1 MTTMQGNLQALA
13 KDYDAAQ
20 KKAEKLNQRGG
31 KSDLNKVANASSDFE
46 NASSQWTSQ
55 APYVFEALQAVDE
68 SRCNNLRDLLTQYET
83 LEVDLV
89 ERNRKT
95 AENTL
100 NSLLNVETSNEIR
113 TFAARNTGSGTG
125 ATGRMPPAMQRP
137 NRSSRSGP
145 PPAASAAQAARLAP
159 PSTGGDELDRQR
171 SPSGWLSDF
180 ETLQSNTNDHSR
192 RREEEPFRRLE
203 TWIRHSSWPSKE
215 HAAATRT

>member
-1 MTTMQGNLQALA
+1 MQGNLQALA
-13 KDYDAAQ
+13 KDYDTAQ
-20 KKAEKLNQRGG
+20 KKAEKLNQKGG
-31 KSDLNKVANASSDFE
+31 KSDSTKVANASSDFE

-113 TFAARNTGSGTG
+113 TFAARNTGSATG
-125 ATGRMPPAMQRP
+125 ATARMPPPISRP

-145 PPAASAAQAARLAP
+145 PAPSAAQAARLAP
-159 PSTGGDELDRQR
+159 PNAGGEELNRQR
-171 SPSGWLSDF
+171 SPSGESGGS
-180 ETLQSNTNDHSR
+180 E
-192 RREEEPFRRLE
+192 
-203 TWIRHSSWPSKE
+203 
-215 HAAATRT
+215 